1 MNWTGKWMG
10 YIPESAT
17 LRMFELAKA
26 REATG
31 KHVYHFEVGQPDFT
45 TPHNIIEAAQNALE
59 LGHTGYTSAR
69 GIFELREAI
78 SDVHLEHGFV
88 DPKSQIIVTPG
99 AKFALFASIL
109 SSIDP
114 LREVLILTPAWPSY
128 KVMVRAARARPVVVP
143 AGDDYHFDEEI
154 LKSRITPKTQGII
167 INTPN
172 NPTGGILNKA
182 AMKAISDIAED
193 YGLHVFSDEIYDKL
207 VYTDE
212 PIPSMLD
219 IDPTLEHTVI
229 INGFSKAYSMT
240 GWRLGY
246 ALSNPEVIS
255 NMVRIQQ
262 NTTTCATS
270 FVQYA
275 GIEALR
281 GPQESVKKMVKE
293 YKHRLNVVYDIISSI
308 DGVKVTKPKGTFY
321 IFPNFS
327 ELGIEDKSF
336 AENLLKETGVCTTP
350 GSAFGDAGMGHLR
363 ISYSVSLSELTV
375 GLNILKNYIEEK
387 VFAIS

>member
-26 REATG
+26 RESTG
-31 KHVYHFEVGQPDFT
+31 KRVYHFEVGQPDFP
-45 TPHNIIEAAQNALE
+45 TPRNIVEAARNALE

-69 GIFELREAI
+69 GIYELREAI
-78 SDVHLEHGFV
+78 SETYLSHGQV
-88 DPKSQIIVTPG
+88 DPKTQIIVTPG

-128 KVMVRAARARPVVVP
+128 LVMVRAARARPVVVP

-154 LKSRITPKTQGII
+154 LKSRLTPKTQGII

-172 NPTGGILNKA
+172 NPTGGILTKED
-182 AMKAISDIAED
+182 MKSISDIAED
-193 YGLHVFSDEIYDKL
+193 YNLHVFSDEIYDKL
-207 VYTDE
+207 VYTPE
-212 PIPSMLD
+212 PVTSMLD
-219 IDPTLEHTVI
+219 IDPNLEHTVI
-229 INGFSKAYSMT
+229 INGFSKSYSMT

-281 GPQESVKKMVKE
+281 GPQDSIKKMVSE
-293 YKHRLNVVYDIISSI
+293 YKRRLDVVYDIVRSI
-308 DGVKVTKPKGTFY
+308 DGVRVTKPKGTFY
-321 IFPNFS
+321 IFPDFS
-327 ELGIEDKSF
+327 ELGIEDKTF
-336 AENLLKETGVCTTP
+336 AEELLRETGVCTTP
-350 GSAFGDAGMGHLR
+350 GSAFGVAGQGHLR
-363 ISYSVSLSELTV
+363 ISFSVSLEELKV
-375 GLNILKNYIEEK
+375 GLNVLKTYIEEN